1 MKQEQKQSSRILKK
15 RNMEGVYCASK
26 EDALKQALSYIEKGS
41 SVSWGGSMSI
51 EEIGLIDAVKAGDY
65 QVIDRSIAKNYDE
78 QREIFSKIV
87 LSDYFL
93 MSSNAVTLDG
103 RN

>member
-1 MKQEQKQSSRILKK
+1 MSTAKANEARAKTIIKNLEK

-78 QREIFSKIV
+78 QREIFLYS
-87 LSDYFL
+87 L
-93 MSSNAVTLDG
+93 
-103 RN
+103 